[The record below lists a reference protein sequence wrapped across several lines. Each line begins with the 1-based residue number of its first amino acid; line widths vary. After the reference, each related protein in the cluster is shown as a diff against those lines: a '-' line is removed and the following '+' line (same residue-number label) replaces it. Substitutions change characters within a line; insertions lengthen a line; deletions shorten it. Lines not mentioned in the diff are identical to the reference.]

1 MQFFANLKTKAK
13 IFIGFLVVIVINM
26 IIVISAIT
34 ALNTSRQ
41 AAVLID
47 DTLDHAFQRVNS
59 LQGAIQTLN
68 LKFSQGLNP
77 LDTSY
82 TDRDLYNDGSGLI
95 QEVETRLNAI
105 NVNFSSDPTYKA
117 HIQGMLDAGH
127 AIIDKSRSSIM
138 TGLSTGTLDPQLIN
152 VYALEIIPQV
162 DTALTH
168 AAALIDMQTEM
179 CLQASAP
186 AADPKIIYIISALA
200 AVAVIL
206 AIVVALYIANY
217 ISAQVASSTHL
228 ISRMAEGDF
237 NFEVHVNSTDEFG
250 EYRQKL
256 NKMRSSVGHV
266 LALSQHEFG
275 KLQYSLNALHNSAS
289 NIVQSANHVQ
299 NQAITVAAASDE
311 MVSTTADIARNCE
324 SAAAG
329 SNMCKEITN
338 EGVAKVN
345 TAVDNIRQQ
354 AEHTKDNATK
364 IESLAKQTHEI
375 GSIVSTIDEIASQTN
390 LLALNAAIEAAR
402 AGSAGR
408 GFAVVADEVRALAT
422 RTSSSTSDITTMVES
437 IQNEALN
444 TTSSIQTSVQHMA
457 QVNQDTHELEQL
469 MHLIAD
475 FVQSVNN
482 QLTQIASST
491 EEQTSA
497 TSEISSRAQ
506 NMTNAAIS
514 MTEQA
519 SLQKDSIVST
529 LNNIEHLNQ
538 ALNFFKLSQNDYQQV
553 AATYSLSS
561 KVMAIADA
569 TDSSHAADADLPP
582 LQYAS
587 SKHTQR
593 YPHNGNEQ
601 EGSSMGGTQ
610 SSVLA

>member
-47 DTLDHAFQRVNS
+47 DTLAHAFQRVNS

-77 LDTSY
+77 LNTSY
-82 TDRDLYNDGSGLI
+82 TDRQLYNEAPKFI

-105 NVNFSSDPTYKA
+105 NVNFSPDPTYKA
-117 HIQGMLDAGH
+117 HIQAMLEAGR
-127 AIIDKSRSSIM
+127 AITEKSKSSIM
-138 TGLSTGTLDPQLIN
+138 TSLATGTLDPQLLN
-152 VYALEIIPQV
+152 VYDLEIIPQV

-168 AAALIDMQTEM
+168 ASALIDMQTEM
-179 CLQASAP
+179 CLKASAP
-186 AADPKIIYIISALA
+186 AADPKIIYIISGLA

-206 AIVVALYIANY
+206 AIVIALYIANY

-237 NFEVHVNSTDEFG
+237 NFEVHVHSTDEFG

-275 KLQYSLNALHNSAS
+275 KLQDSLNALHNSAS

-375 GSIVSTIDEIASQTN
+375 GSIVSTIDDIAAQTN

-402 AGSAGR
+402 AGEAGR
-408 GFAVVADEVRALAT
+408 GFAVVADEVRALAS
-422 RTSSSTSDITTMVES
+422 RTTKSTQEISKMVKNIQDEAKFATESINASVTNMDQVAEDAQSIMQVLQDITAHVTE
-437 IQNEALN
+437 
-444 TTSSIQTSVQHMA
+444 
-457 QVNQDTHELEQL
+457 
-469 MHLIAD
+469 
-475 FVQSVNN
+475 VNN
-482 QLTQIASST
+482 QVTQIAC
-491 EEQTSA
+491 
-497 TSEISSRAQ
+497 
-506 NMTNAAIS
+506 
-514 MTEQA
+514 
-519 SLQKDSIVST
+519 
-529 LNNIEHLNQ
+529 
-538 ALNFFKLSQNDYQQV
+538 NF
-553 AATYSLSS
+553 
-561 KVMAIADA
+561 
-569 TDSSHAADADLPP
+569 
-582 LQYAS
+582 
-587 SKHTQR
+587 
-593 YPHNGNEQ
+593 
-601 EGSSMGGTQ
+601 
-610 SSVLA
+610 

>member
-47 DTLDHAFQRVNS
+47 DTLDHAFQRVNN

-200 AVAVIL
+200 AFTVLL

-217 ISAQVASSTHL
+217 ISAQVASASHL
-228 ISRMAEGDF
+228 ISRMADGDF
-237 NFEVHVNSTDEFG
+237 NFEVHVHSTDEFG
-250 EYRQKL
+250 EYLQHL
-256 NKMRSSVGHV
+256 NKMRNSIGHV
-266 LALSQHEFG
+266 LALTQNEFS
-275 KLQYSLNALHNSAS
+275 KIQDSLNVLHNSAT
-289 NIVQSANHVQ
+289 NIVQSSNNVQ

-338 EGVAKVN
+338 DGVDKVN
-345 TAVDNIRQQ
+345 MAVENIRQQ

-375 GSIVSTIDEIASQTN
+375 GSIVSTIDDIAAQTN

-402 AGSAGR
+402 AGEAGR
-408 GFAVVADEVRALAT
+408 GFAVVADEVRALAS
-422 RTSSSTSDITTMVES
+422 RTTKSTQEISKMVKNIQDESKVATESINASVTNMDQVAEDAQSIKQVLQDITAHVTE
-437 IQNEALN
+437 
-444 TTSSIQTSVQHMA
+444 
-457 QVNQDTHELEQL
+457 
-469 MHLIAD
+469 
-475 FVQSVNN
+475 VNN
-482 QLTQIASST
+482 QITQIATAT
-491 EEQTSA
+491 EEQTTA
-497 TSEISSRAQ
+497 TSEISSNAQ
-506 NMTNAAIS
+506 NVNTASGEVTHNA
-514 MTEQA
+514 TQ
-519 SLQKDSIVST
+519 QQQSIEST
-529 LNNIEHLNQ
+529 LEDLQGLAKAI
-538 ALNFFKLSQNDYQQV
+538 AFFKLRDQDL
-553 AATYSLSS
+553 AAAKKS
-561 KVMAIADA
+561 
-569 TDSSHAADADLPP
+569 
-582 LQYAS
+582 
-587 SKHTQR
+587 
-593 YPHNGNEQ
+593 
-601 EGSSMGGTQ
+601 
-610 SSVLA
+610 

>member
-82 TDRDLYNDGSGLI
+82 TDRDLYNEAPKFI

-237 NFEVHVNSTDEFG
+237 NFEVHVHSTDEFG

-266 LALSQHEFG
+266 LALSQHELG
-275 KLQYSLNALHNSAS
+275 KLQDSLNALHNSAS

-338 EGVAKVN
+338 DGVDKVN
-345 TAVDNIRQQ
+345 MAVENIRQQ

-375 GSIVSTIDEIASQTN
+375 GSIVSTIDDIAAQTN

-402 AGSAGR
+402 AGEAGR
-408 GFAVVADEVRALAT
+408 GFAVVADEVRALAS
-422 RTSSSTSDITTMVES
+422 RTTKSTQEISKMVKNIQDESKVATESINASVTNMDQVAEDAQSIKQVLQDITAHVTE
-437 IQNEALN
+437 
-444 TTSSIQTSVQHMA
+444 
-457 QVNQDTHELEQL
+457 
-469 MHLIAD
+469 
-475 FVQSVNN
+475 VNN
-482 QLTQIASST
+482 QITQIATAT
-491 EEQTSA
+491 EEQTTA
-497 TSEISSRAQ
+497 TSEISSNAQ
-506 NMTNAAIS
+506 NVNTASGEVTHNA
-514 MTEQA
+514 TQ
-519 SLQKDSIVST
+519 QQQSIEST
-529 LNNIEHLNQ
+529 LEDLQGLAKAI
-538 ALNFFKLSQNDYQQV
+538 AFFKLRDQDL
-553 AATYSLSS
+553 AAAKKS
-561 KVMAIADA
+561 
-569 TDSSHAADADLPP
+569 
-582 LQYAS
+582 
-587 SKHTQR
+587 
-593 YPHNGNEQ
+593 
-601 EGSSMGGTQ
+601 
-610 SSVLA
+610 

>member
-13 IFIGFLVVIVINM
+13 IFIGFLVVIVINL
-26 IIVISAIT
+26 IIVISSIT

-47 DTLDHAFQRVNS
+47 DTLAHAFQRVNS

-200 AVAVIL
+200 AFTVLL

-217 ISAQVASSTHL
+217 ISAQVASASHL
-228 ISRMAEGDF
+228 ISRMADGDF
-237 NFEVHVNSTDEFG
+237 NFEVHVHSTDEFG
-250 EYRQKL
+250 EYLQHL
-256 NKMRSSVGHV
+256 NKMRNSIGHV
-266 LALSQHEFG
+266 LALTQNEFS
-275 KLQYSLNALHNSAS
+275 KIQDSLNVLHNSAT
-289 NIVQSANHVQ
+289 NIVQSSNNVQ

-338 EGVAKVN
+338 DGVDKVN
-345 TAVDNIRQQ
+345 MAVENIRQQ

-375 GSIVSTIDEIASQTN
+375 GSIVSTIDDIAAQTN

-402 AGSAGR
+402 AGEAGR
-408 GFAVVADEVRALAT
+408 GFAVVADEVRALAS
-422 RTSSSTSDITTMVES
+422 RTTKSTQEISKMVKNIQDESKVATESINASVTNMDQVAEDAQSIKQVLQDITAHVTE
-437 IQNEALN
+437 
-444 TTSSIQTSVQHMA
+444 
-457 QVNQDTHELEQL
+457 
-469 MHLIAD
+469 
-475 FVQSVNN
+475 VNN
-482 QLTQIASST
+482 QITQIATAT
-491 EEQTSA
+491 EEQTTA
-497 TSEISSRAQ
+497 TSEISSNAQ
-506 NMTNAAIS
+506 TVNTASGDVTHNATQQQKSIEQTLEDLQGLAKAI
-514 MTEQA
+514 
-519 SLQKDSIVST
+519 D
-529 LNNIEHLNQ
+529 
-538 ALNFFKLSQNDYQQV
+538 FFKLSAQDL
-553 AATYSLSS
+553 AAAKKS
-561 KVMAIADA
+561 
-569 TDSSHAADADLPP
+569 
-582 LQYAS
+582 
-587 SKHTQR
+587 
-593 YPHNGNEQ
+593 
-601 EGSSMGGTQ
+601 
-610 SSVLA
+610 

>member
-47 DTLDHAFQRVNS
+47 DTLAHAFQRVNS

-77 LDTSY
+77 LNTSY
-82 TDRDLYNDGSGLI
+82 TDRQLYNEAPKFI

-105 NVNFSSDPTYKA
+105 NVNFSPDPTYKA
-117 HIQGMLDAGH
+117 HIQAMLEAGR
-127 AIIDKSRSSIM
+127 AITEKSKSSIM
-138 TGLSTGTLDPQLIN
+138 TSLATGTLDPQLLN
-152 VYALEIIPQV
+152 VYDLEIIPQV

-168 AAALIDMQTEM
+168 ASALIDMQTEM
-179 CLQASAP
+179 CLKASAP
-186 AADPKIIYIISALA
+186 AADPKIIYIISGLA

-206 AIVVALYIANY
+206 AIVIALYIANY

-237 NFEVHVNSTDEFG
+237 NFEVHVHSTDEFG

-275 KLQYSLNALHNSAS
+275 KLQDSLNALHNSAS

-375 GSIVSTIDEIASQTN
+375 GSIVSTIDDIAAQTN

-402 AGSAGR
+402 AGEAGR
-408 GFAVVADEVRALAT
+408 GFAVVADEVRALAS
-422 RTSSSTSDITTMVES
+422 RTTKSTQEISKMVKNIQDEAKFATESINASVTNMDQVAEDAQSIMQVLQDITAHVTE
-437 IQNEALN
+437 
-444 TTSSIQTSVQHMA
+444 
-457 QVNQDTHELEQL
+457 
-469 MHLIAD
+469 
-475 FVQSVNN
+475 VNN
-482 QLTQIASST
+482 QVTQIATTT
-491 EEQTSA
+491 EEQTTA
-497 TSEISSRAQ
+497 TSEISSNAQ
-506 NMTNAAIS
+506 NVNTASGDVTHNATQQQKSIEQTLEDLQGLAKAI
-514 MTEQA
+514 
-519 SLQKDSIVST
+519 D
-529 LNNIEHLNQ
+529 
-538 ALNFFKLSQNDYQQV
+538 FFKLSAQDL
-553 AATYSLSS
+553 AAAKKS
-561 KVMAIADA
+561 
-569 TDSSHAADADLPP
+569 
-582 LQYAS
+582 
-587 SKHTQR
+587 
-593 YPHNGNEQ
+593 
-601 EGSSMGGTQ
+601 
-610 SSVLA
+610 

>member
-217 ISAQVASSTHL
+217 ISAQVASASHL
-228 ISRMAEGDF
+228 ISRMADGDF
-237 NFEVHVNSTDEFG
+237 NFEVQVHSTDEFG

-266 LALSQHEFG
+266 LALTQNEFS
-275 KLQYSLNALHNSAS
+275 KIQDSLNVLHNSAT
-289 NIVQSANHVQ
+289 NIVQSSNNVQ

-338 EGVAKVN
+338 DGVDKVN
-345 TAVDNIRQQ
+345 MAVENIRQQ

-375 GSIVSTIDEIASQTN
+375 GSIVSTIDDIAAQTN

-402 AGSAGR
+402 AGEAGR
-408 GFAVVADEVRALAT
+408 GFAVVADEVRALAS
-422 RTSSSTSDITTMVES
+422 RTTKSTQEISKMVKNIQDESKVATESINASVTNMDQVAEDAQSIKQVLQDITAHVTE
-437 IQNEALN
+437 
-444 TTSSIQTSVQHMA
+444 
-457 QVNQDTHELEQL
+457 
-469 MHLIAD
+469 
-475 FVQSVNN
+475 VNN
-482 QLTQIASST
+482 QITQIATAT
-491 EEQTSA
+491 EEQTTA
-497 TSEISSRAQ
+497 TSEISSNAQ
-506 NMTNAAIS
+506 TVNTASGDVTHNATQQQKSIEQTLEDLQGLAKAI
-514 MTEQA
+514 
-519 SLQKDSIVST
+519 D
-529 LNNIEHLNQ
+529 
-538 ALNFFKLSQNDYQQV
+538 FFKLSAQDL
-553 AATYSLSS
+553 AAAKKS
-561 KVMAIADA
+561 
-569 TDSSHAADADLPP
+569 
-582 LQYAS
+582 
-587 SKHTQR
+587 
-593 YPHNGNEQ
+593 
-601 EGSSMGGTQ
+601 
-610 SSVLA
+610 

>member
-127 AIIDKSRSSIM
+127 AIIDKSRNSIM

-375 GSIVSTIDEIASQTN
+375 GSIVSTIDDIAAQTN

-402 AGSAGR
+402 AGEAGR
-408 GFAVVADEVRALAT
+408 GFAVVADEVRALAS
-422 RTSSSTSDITTMVES
+422 RTTKSTQEISKMVKNIQDEAKFATESINASVTNMDQVAEDAQSIMQVLQDITAHVTE
-437 IQNEALN
+437 
-444 TTSSIQTSVQHMA
+444 
-457 QVNQDTHELEQL
+457 
-469 MHLIAD
+469 
-475 FVQSVNN
+475 VNN
-482 QLTQIASST
+482 QVTQIATAT
-491 EEQTSA
+491 EEQTTA
-497 TSEISSRAQ
+497 TSEISSNAQ
-506 NMTNAAIS
+506 NVNTASGDVTHNATQQQKSIEQTLEDLQGLAKAI
-514 MTEQA
+514 
-519 SLQKDSIVST
+519 D
-529 LNNIEHLNQ
+529 
-538 ALNFFKLSQNDYQQV
+538 FFKLSAQDL
-553 AATYSLSS
+553 AAAKKS
-561 KVMAIADA
+561 
-569 TDSSHAADADLPP
+569 
-582 LQYAS
+582 
-587 SKHTQR
+587 
-593 YPHNGNEQ
+593 
-601 EGSSMGGTQ
+601 
-610 SSVLA
+610 

>member
-82 TDRDLYNDGSGLI
+82 TDRDLYNEAPKFI

-138 TGLSTGTLDPQLIN
+138 TSLSTGTLDPQLIN

-162 DTALTH
+162 DKALTH
-168 AAALIDMQTEM
+168 AAALSDMQTEM

-275 KLQYSLNALHNSAS
+275 KLQDSLNALHNSAS

-354 AEHTKDNATK
+354 AEHTKDNASK

-375 GSIVSTIDEIASQTN
+375 GSIVSTIDDIAAQTN

-402 AGSAGR
+402 AGEAGR
-408 GFAVVADEVRALAT
+408 GFAVVADEVRALAS
-422 RTSSSTSDITTMVES
+422 RTTKSTQEISKMVKNIQDEAKFATESINASVTNMDQVAEDAQSIMQVLQDITAHVTE
-437 IQNEALN
+437 
-444 TTSSIQTSVQHMA
+444 
-457 QVNQDTHELEQL
+457 
-469 MHLIAD
+469 
-475 FVQSVNN
+475 VNN
-482 QLTQIASST
+482 QVTQIATAT
-491 EEQTSA
+491 EEQTTA
-497 TSEISSRAQ
+497 TSEISSNAQ
-506 NMTNAAIS
+506 NVNTASSDVTHNATQQQKSIEQTLEDLQGLAKAI
-514 MTEQA
+514 
-519 SLQKDSIVST
+519 D
-529 LNNIEHLNQ
+529 
-538 ALNFFKLSQNDYQQV
+538 FFKLSAQDL
-553 AATYSLSS
+553 AAAKKS
-561 KVMAIADA
+561 
-569 TDSSHAADADLPP
+569 
-582 LQYAS
+582 
-587 SKHTQR
+587 
-593 YPHNGNEQ
+593 
-601 EGSSMGGTQ
+601 
-610 SSVLA
+610 

>member
-237 NFEVHVNSTDEFG
+237 NFEVHVHSTDEFG

-266 LALSQHEFG
+266 LALSQHELG
-275 KLQYSLNALHNSAS
+275 KLQDSLNALHNSAS

-375 GSIVSTIDEIASQTN
+375 GSIVSTIDDIAAQTN

-402 AGSAGR
+402 AGEAGR
-408 GFAVVADEVRALAT
+408 GFAVVADEVRALAS
-422 RTSSSTSDITTMVES
+422 RTTKSTQEISKMVKNIQDESKVATESINASVTNMDQVAEDAQSIKQVLQDITTHVTE
-437 IQNEALN
+437 
-444 TTSSIQTSVQHMA
+444 
-457 QVNQDTHELEQL
+457 
-469 MHLIAD
+469 
-475 FVQSVNN
+475 VNN
-482 QLTQIASST
+482 QITQIATAT
-491 EEQTSA
+491 EEQTTA
-497 TSEISSRAQ
+497 TSEISSNAQ
-506 NMTNAAIS
+506 NVNTASGEVTHNA
-514 MTEQA
+514 TQ
-519 SLQKDSIVST
+519 QQQSIEST
-529 LNNIEHLNQ
+529 LEDLQGLAKAI
-538 ALNFFKLSQNDYQQV
+538 AFFKLRDQDL
-553 AATYSLSS
+553 AAAKKS
-561 KVMAIADA
+561 
-569 TDSSHAADADLPP
+569 
-582 LQYAS
+582 
-587 SKHTQR
+587 
-593 YPHNGNEQ
+593 
-601 EGSSMGGTQ
+601 
-610 SSVLA
+610 

>member
-82 TDRDLYNDGSGLI
+82 TDRDLYNEAPKFI

-105 NVNFSSDPTYKA
+105 NVNFSPDPTYKA
-117 HIQGMLDAGH
+117 HIQAMLEAGR
-127 AIIDKSRSSIM
+127 AITEKSKSSIM
-138 TGLSTGTLDPQLIN
+138 TSLATGTLDPQLLN
-152 VYALEIIPQV
+152 VYDLEIIPQV

-168 AAALIDMQTEM
+168 ASALIDMQTEM
-179 CLQASAP
+179 CLKASAP
-186 AADPKIIYIISALA
+186 AADPKIIYIISGLA

-206 AIVVALYIANY
+206 AIVIALYIANY

-237 NFEVHVNSTDEFG
+237 NFEVHVHSTDEFG

-275 KLQYSLNALHNSAS
+275 KLQDSLNALHNSAS

-375 GSIVSTIDEIASQTN
+375 GSIVSTIDDIAAQTN

-402 AGSAGR
+402 AGEAGR
-408 GFAVVADEVRALAT
+408 GFAVVADEVRALAS
-422 RTSSSTSDITTMVES
+422 RTTKSTQEISKMVKNIQDEAKFATESINASVTNMDQVAEDAQSIMQVLQDITAHVTE
-437 IQNEALN
+437 
-444 TTSSIQTSVQHMA
+444 
-457 QVNQDTHELEQL
+457 
-469 MHLIAD
+469 
-475 FVQSVNN
+475 VNN
-482 QLTQIASST
+482 QVTQIATAT
-491 EEQTSA
+491 EEQTTA
-497 TSEISSRAQ
+497 TSEISSNAQ
-506 NMTNAAIS
+506 NVNTASGDVTHNATQQQKSIEQTLEDLQGLAKAI
-514 MTEQA
+514 
-519 SLQKDSIVST
+519 D
-529 LNNIEHLNQ
+529 
-538 ALNFFKLSQNDYQQV
+538 FFKLSAQDL
-553 AATYSLSS
+553 AAAKKS
-561 KVMAIADA
+561 
-569 TDSSHAADADLPP
+569 
-582 LQYAS
+582 
-587 SKHTQR
+587 
-593 YPHNGNEQ
+593 
-601 EGSSMGGTQ
+601 
-610 SSVLA
+610 

>member
-13 IFIGFLVVIVINM
+13 IFMGFLVVIVINL
-26 IIVISAIT
+26 IIVISSIT

-47 DTLDHAFQRVNS
+47 DTLAHAFQRVNN
-59 LQGAIQTLN
+59 LQRAIQTLN

-127 AIIDKSRSSIM
+127 AIIDKSRNSIM
-138 TGLSTGTLDPQLIN
+138 TSLSTGTLDPQLIS

-168 AAALIDMQTEM
+168 AAALINMQTEM

-186 AADPKIIYIISALA
+186 AADPKIVYIISALA
-200 AVAVIL
+200 ALTVLL

-217 ISAQVASSTHL
+217 ISAQVASASHL
-228 ISRMAEGDF
+228 ISRMADGDF
-237 NFEVHVNSTDEFG
+237 NFEVHVHSTDEFG
-250 EYRQKL
+250 EYLQHL
-256 NKMRSSVGHV
+256 NKMRNSIGHV
-266 LALSQHEFG
+266 LALTQNEFS
-275 KLQYSLNALHNSAS
+275 KIQDSLNVLHNSAT
-289 NIVQSANHVQ
+289 NIVQSSNNVQ

-338 EGVAKVN
+338 DGVDKVN
-345 TAVDNIRQQ
+345 MAVENIRQQ

-375 GSIVSTIDEIASQTN
+375 GSIVSTIDDIAAQTN

-402 AGSAGR
+402 AGEAGR
-408 GFAVVADEVRALAT
+408 GFAVVADEVRALAS
-422 RTSSSTSDITTMVES
+422 RTTKSTQEISKMVKNIQDESKVATESINASVTNMDQVAEDAQSIKQVLQDITTHVTE
-437 IQNEALN
+437 
-444 TTSSIQTSVQHMA
+444 
-457 QVNQDTHELEQL
+457 
-469 MHLIAD
+469 
-475 FVQSVNN
+475 VNN
-482 QLTQIASST
+482 QITQIATAT
-491 EEQTSA
+491 EEQTTA
-497 TSEISSRAQ
+497 TSEISSNAQ
-506 NMTNAAIS
+506 NVNTASGEVTHNA
-514 MTEQA
+514 TQ
-519 SLQKDSIVST
+519 QQQSIEST
-529 LNNIEHLNQ
+529 LEDLQGLAKAI
-538 ALNFFKLSQNDYQQV
+538 AFFKLRDQDL
-553 AATYSLSS
+553 AAAKKS
-561 KVMAIADA
+561 
-569 TDSSHAADADLPP
+569 
-582 LQYAS
+582 
-587 SKHTQR
+587 
-593 YPHNGNEQ
+593 
-601 EGSSMGGTQ
+601 
-610 SSVLA
+610 

>member
-82 TDRDLYNDGSGLI
+82 TDRDLYNEAPKFI

-138 TGLSTGTLDPQLIN
+138 TSLSTGTLDPQLIN

-162 DTALTH
+162 DKALSH
-168 AAALIDMQTEM
+168 ASSLIDMQTEM
-179 CLQASAP
+179 CLKASAP

-206 AIVVALYIANY
+206 AIVIALYIANY
-217 ISAQVASSTHL
+217 ISAQVASSTRL
-228 ISRMAEGDF
+228 ISRMADGDF
-237 NFEVHVNSTDEFG
+237 NFEVHVHSTDEFG
-250 EYRQKL
+250 EYRKNL

-275 KLQYSLNALHNSAS
+275 KLQDSLNVLHNSATS
-289 NIVQSANHVQ
+289 IVQSANHVQ

-338 EGVAKVN
+338 EGVSKVN
-345 TAVDNIRQQ
+345 MAVDNIRQQ
-354 AEHTKDNATK
+354 AEHTKDNASK

-375 GSIVSTIDEIASQTN
+375 GSIVSTIDDIAAQTN

-402 AGSAGR
+402 AGEAGR
-408 GFAVVADEVRALAT
+408 GFAVVADEVRALAS
-422 RTSSSTSDITTMVES
+422 RTTKSTQEISKMVKNIQDEAKLATESINSSVTNMDQVAEDAQSIMQVLQDITTHVTE
-437 IQNEALN
+437 
-444 TTSSIQTSVQHMA
+444 
-457 QVNQDTHELEQL
+457 
-469 MHLIAD
+469 
-475 FVQSVNN
+475 VNN
-482 QLTQIASST
+482 QVTQIATAT
-491 EEQTSA
+491 EEQTTA
-497 TSEISSRAQ
+497 TSEISSNAQ
-506 NMTNAAIS
+506 NVNTASGDVTHNATQQQQSIENTLEDLKGLAKAI
-514 MTEQA
+514 A
-519 SLQKDSIVST
+519 
-529 LNNIEHLNQ
+529 
-538 ALNFFKLSQNDYQQV
+538 FFKLRDQ
-553 AATYSLSS
+553 
-561 KVMAIADA
+561 
-569 TDSSHAADADLPP
+569 DL
-582 LQYAS
+582 AGV
-587 SKHTQR
+587 K
-593 YPHNGNEQ
+593 
-601 EGSSMGGTQ
+601 
-610 SSVLA
+610 

>member
-47 DTLDHAFQRVNS
+47 DTLAHAFQRVNS

-77 LDTSY
+77 LNTSY
-82 TDRDLYNDGSGLI
+82 TDRQLYNEAPKFI

-105 NVNFSSDPTYKA
+105 NVNFSPDPTYKA
-117 HIQGMLDAGH
+117 HIQAMLEAGR
-127 AIIDKSRSSIM
+127 AITEKSKSSIM
-138 TGLSTGTLDPQLIN
+138 TSLATGTLDPQLLN
-152 VYALEIIPQV
+152 VYDLEIIPQV

-168 AAALIDMQTEM
+168 ASALIDMQTEM
-179 CLQASAP
+179 CLKASAP
-186 AADPKIIYIISALA
+186 AADPKIIYIISGLA

-206 AIVVALYIANY
+206 AIVIALYIANY

-237 NFEVHVNSTDEFG
+237 NFEVHVHSTDEFG

-275 KLQYSLNALHNSAS
+275 KLQDSLNALHNSAS

-375 GSIVSTIDEIASQTN
+375 GSIVSTIDDIAAQTN

-402 AGSAGR
+402 AGEAGR
-408 GFAVVADEVRALAT
+408 GFAVVADEVRALAS
-422 RTSSSTSDITTMVES
+422 RTTKSTQEISKMVKNIQDEAKFATESINASVTNMDQVAEDAQSIMQVLQDITAHVTE
-437 IQNEALN
+437 
-444 TTSSIQTSVQHMA
+444 
-457 QVNQDTHELEQL
+457 
-469 MHLIAD
+469 
-475 FVQSVNN
+475 VNN
-482 QLTQIASST
+482 QVTQIATAT
-491 EEQTSA
+491 EEQTTA
-497 TSEISSRAQ
+497 TSEISSNAQ
-506 NMTNAAIS
+506 NVNTASGDVTHNATQQQKSIEQTLEDLQGLAKAI
-514 MTEQA
+514 
-519 SLQKDSIVST
+519 D
-529 LNNIEHLNQ
+529 
-538 ALNFFKLSQNDYQQV
+538 FFKLSAQDL
-553 AATYSLSS
+553 AAAKKS
-561 KVMAIADA
+561 
-569 TDSSHAADADLPP
+569 
-582 LQYAS
+582 
-587 SKHTQR
+587 
-593 YPHNGNEQ
+593 
-601 EGSSMGGTQ
+601 
-610 SSVLA
+610 

>member
-13 IFIGFLVVIVINM
+13 IFIGFLVVIVINL
-26 IIVISAIT
+26 IIVISSIT

-47 DTLDHAFQRVNS
+47 DTLAHAFQRVNN

-127 AIIDKSRSSIM
+127 AIIDKSRNSIM

-200 AVAVIL
+200 AFTVLL

-217 ISAQVASSTHL
+217 ISAQVASASHL
-228 ISRMAEGDF
+228 ISRMADGDF
-237 NFEVHVNSTDEFG
+237 NFEVHVHSTDEFG
-250 EYRQKL
+250 EYLQHL
-256 NKMRSSVGHV
+256 NKMRNSIGHV
-266 LALSQHEFG
+266 LALTQNEFS
-275 KLQYSLNALHNSAS
+275 KIQDSLNVLHNSAT
-289 NIVQSANHVQ
+289 NIVQSSNNVQ

-338 EGVAKVN
+338 DGVDKVN
-345 TAVDNIRQQ
+345 MAVENIRQQ

-375 GSIVSTIDEIASQTN
+375 GSIVSTIDDIAAQTN

-402 AGSAGR
+402 AGEAGR
-408 GFAVVADEVRALAT
+408 GFAVVADEVRALAS
-422 RTSSSTSDITTMVES
+422 RTTKSTQEISKMVKNIQDESKVATESINASVTNMDQVAEDAQSIKQVLQDITAHVTE
-437 IQNEALN
+437 
-444 TTSSIQTSVQHMA
+444 
-457 QVNQDTHELEQL
+457 
-469 MHLIAD
+469 
-475 FVQSVNN
+475 VNN
-482 QLTQIASST
+482 QITQIATAT
-491 EEQTSA
+491 EEQTTA
-497 TSEISSRAQ
+497 TSEISSNAQ
-506 NMTNAAIS
+506 TVNTASGEVTHNA
-514 MTEQA
+514 TQ
-519 SLQKDSIVST
+519 QQQSIEST
-529 LNNIEHLNQ
+529 LEDLQGLAKAI
-538 ALNFFKLSQNDYQQV
+538 AFFKLRDQDL
-553 AATYSLSS
+553 AAAKKS
-561 KVMAIADA
+561 
-569 TDSSHAADADLPP
+569 
-582 LQYAS
+582 
-587 SKHTQR
+587 
-593 YPHNGNEQ
+593 
-601 EGSSMGGTQ
+601 
-610 SSVLA
+610 

>member
-13 IFIGFLVVIVINM
+13 IFIGFLVVIVINL
-26 IIVISAIT
+26 IIVISSIT

-47 DTLDHAFQRVNS
+47 DTLAHAFQRVNS

-200 AVAVIL
+200 AFTVLL

-217 ISAQVASSTHL
+217 ISAQVASASHL
-228 ISRMAEGDF
+228 ISRMADGDF
-237 NFEVHVNSTDEFG
+237 NFEVHVHSTDEFG
-250 EYRQKL
+250 EYLQHL
-256 NKMRSSVGHV
+256 NKMRNSIGHV
-266 LALSQHEFG
+266 LALTQNEFS
-275 KLQYSLNALHNSAS
+275 KIQDSLNVLHNSAT
-289 NIVQSANHVQ
+289 NIVQSSNNVQ

-338 EGVAKVN
+338 DGVDKVN
-345 TAVDNIRQQ
+345 MAVENIRQQ

-375 GSIVSTIDEIASQTN
+375 GSIVSTIDDIAAQTN

-402 AGSAGR
+402 AGEAGR
-408 GFAVVADEVRALAT
+408 GFAVVADEVRALAS
-422 RTSSSTSDITTMVES
+422 RTTKSTQEISKMVKNIQDESKVATESINASVTNMDQVAEDAQSIKQVLQDITAHVTE
-437 IQNEALN
+437 
-444 TTSSIQTSVQHMA
+444 
-457 QVNQDTHELEQL
+457 
-469 MHLIAD
+469 
-475 FVQSVNN
+475 VNN
-482 QLTQIASST
+482 QITQIATAT
-491 EEQTSA
+491 EEQTTA
-497 TSEISSRAQ
+497 TSEISSNAQ
-506 NMTNAAIS
+506 TVNTASGDVTHNATQQQKSIEQTLEDLQGLAKAI
-514 MTEQA
+514 
-519 SLQKDSIVST
+519 D
-529 LNNIEHLNQ
+529 
-538 ALNFFKLSQNDYQQV
+538 FFKLSAQ
-553 AATYSLSS
+553 
-561 KVMAIADA
+561 
-569 TDSSHAADADLPP
+569 DLAG
-582 LQYAS
+582 L
-587 SKHTQR
+587 K
-593 YPHNGNEQ
+593 
-601 EGSSMGGTQ
+601 
-610 SSVLA
+610 